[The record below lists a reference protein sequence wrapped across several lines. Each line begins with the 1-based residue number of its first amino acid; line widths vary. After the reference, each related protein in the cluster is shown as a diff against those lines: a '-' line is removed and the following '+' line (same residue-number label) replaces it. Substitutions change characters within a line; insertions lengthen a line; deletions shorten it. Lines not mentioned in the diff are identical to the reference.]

1 MSVQHPTDETVS
13 TDEQAQINDI
23 VLDRRSWNY
32 GYVGKDEEGR
42 HHHVDRKLERI
53 VVTKSRADRDDSG
66 AVPVFSL
73 RGPILHTEGI
83 LLGSMGEGGDDLR
96 RWIAFIDQEVGDEDE
111 SGWADRP
118 VSAADQA
125 QDVLEGVL

>member
-32 GYVGKDEEGR
+32 GYVGEDEEGR

-96 RWIAFIDQEVGDEDE
+96 RWIAFIDQECG
-111 SGWADRP
+111 GWAERP

>member
-13 TDEQAQINDI
+13 TDGQALPNNPAFE
-23 VLDRRSWNY
+23 RRSWND
-32 GYVGKDEEGR
+32 GYVGEDNEGR

-53 VVTKSRADRDDSG
+53 VVTDSRANRDDSG

-73 RGPILHTEGI
+73 EGPILHTEAI
-83 LLGSMGEGGDDLR
+83 ELGPMGEGGEDLQ
-96 RWIAFIDQEVGDEDE
+96 RWIAFIDQECG
-111 SGWADRP
+111 GWADRP

-125 QDVLEGVL
+125 QDILEEEL

>member
-1 MSVQHPTDETVS
+1 MSVQRPTEETVS
-13 TDEQAQINDI
+13 TDEQTQVDDI
-23 VLDRRSWNY
+23 VLERRSWNY
-32 GYVGKDEEGR
+32 GYVGEDEEGR

-73 RGPILHTEGI
+73 RGPILHPEGI

-96 RWIAFIDQEVGDEDE
+96 RWIQFIDQECG
-111 SGWADRP
+111 GWADRP

-125 QDVLEGVL
+125 QDVLEEVL